1 MALTS
6 TTVETVEEA
15 PKNGGRLCPQGE
27 PSCLSHPHSSAISLG
42 FQYQEVVLAQVPIK
56 LLHLPGVLEHVRFC
70 VHSFK
75 SEISISNTPVGLLR
89 LNSIGLQSRM
99 P

>member
-27 PSCLSHPHSSAISLG
+27 PSCLSHPHD
-42 FQYQEVVLAQVPIK
+42 
-56 LLHLPGVLEHVRFC
+56 
-70 VHSFK
+70 
-75 SEISISNTPVGLLR
+75 SEDSCQDFFFFSEFA
-89 LNSIGLQSRM
+89 
-99 P
+99 